1 MNFSKIFFIIL
12 YISSSFSSAQSSQ
25 ENILNNLFNQ
35 LEKVNNSKSAVL
47 LEKKI
52 WSIWN
57 EHPTKNKLTEKLEF
71 GTELMQYGD
80 YNYALKIFD
89 NIIVTDPKWSEAW
102 NKRATVYFLMSQFTN
117 SLDDIDKV
125 LNIEPRHFGALS
137 GQARIFIKLQKYEK
151 AIKSIK
157 RALKFYPSFKSR
169 EMIPEIE
176 RLIKEESI

>member
-1 MNFSKIFFIIL
+1 MKFSKFFLIIL
-12 YISSSFSSAQSSQ
+12 FINSFFSSAQSSQ
-25 ENILNNLFNQ
+25 EKVLNNLFNQ
-35 LEKVNNSKSAVL
+35 LKKVNNSKSAVL
-47 LEKKI
+47 LEAKI

-57 EHPTKNKLTEKLEF
+57 EHPTNNKLTERLEL

-80 YNYALKIFD
+80 YNYALRVFD

-102 NKRATVYFLMSQFTN
+102 NKRATVYFLMSQFKD

-151 AIKSIK
+151 AIKSIE
-157 RALKFYPSFKSR
+157 RALKFYPSFKSG

-176 RLIKEESI
+176 RLIREESI